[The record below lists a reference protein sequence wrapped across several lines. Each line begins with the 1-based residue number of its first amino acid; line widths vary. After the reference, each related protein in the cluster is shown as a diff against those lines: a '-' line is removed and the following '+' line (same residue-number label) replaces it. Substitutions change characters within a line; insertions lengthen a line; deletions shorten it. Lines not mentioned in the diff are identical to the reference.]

1 MKSEQETRDRNA
13 ANAARSTGSQSS
25 AGKAGSDE
33 AFDALWYDGN

>member
-25 AGKAGSDE
+25 AGKTGSDE